1 MFGAVAL
8 VVVLVA
14 AVSTAEADDGR
25 RGPERWIADEVDLEA
40 ELPSVAPGADS
51 LGRLIEHCK
60 SKPVGVRPL
69 VTMLPPDPAAAAQSQ
84 LPTIALFARVR
95 DRTVISLTRVQ
106 QSRTD
111 PGQDIVMQRTVVSD
125 LFAGRSFSLTV
136 YEDHA
141 LGVGG
146 SRSDRDVGGQRRQ
159 TSTRLMNIG
168 TRMTFRP
175 TMDVAGWRFRFEVLG
190 SYDLD
195 VGASGYLAVTGV
207 LQPPPL
213 PLPVGAGR

>member
-8 VVVLVA
+8 VVMLVA
-14 AVSTAEADDGR
+14 SAVAAEAHDVR
-25 RGPERWIADEVDLEA
+25 RGPERWIVDDVEREDSA
-40 ELPSVAPGADS
+40 LPSVAPGADS
-51 LGRLIEHCK
+51 LGRLLEYCK
-60 SKPVGVRPL
+60 RKPVGVRPL
-69 VTMLPPDPAAAAQSQ
+69 VTMLPPDPDAAAKSQ
-84 LPTIALFARVR
+84 LPTIALFARIH

-111 PGQDIVMQRTVVSD
+111 PGQDVVMQRTVVSD
-125 LFAGRSFSLTV
+125 LFAGRSFSMTV

-141 LGVGG
+141 LG
-146 SRSDRDVGGQRRQ
+146 DAA
-159 TSTRLMNIG
+159 TRLMGIG

-175 TMDVAGWRFRFEVLG
+175 TMEVARWRFRFEVLG

-195 VGASGYLAVTGV
+195 SGASGYLGITGV

-213 PLPVGAGR
+213 PVGVPR